1 MQLGFIGVGNIGTP
15 ICQHLINAGHNISAY
30 DIDRENLEYIAS
42 LGAKPSDTPRQV
54 AELSDIV
61 FSSLPGPK
69 EIEDVVLGT
78 DGIITAQKP
87 GLMYA
92 DLSTNNPS
100 SAKFVSEHL
109 INAGMS
115 MIDAPVSGGVIGAK
129 QGTLAVMVGGD
140 ISTFEACYPLFQQFA
155 TNAFYLGDIGNGC
168 VAKLVNNMLFFAN
181 TVAAAEGMILGTKAG
196 IDPRKLAEVIQTSTG
211 DSWALDQFPK
221 RVFSGNFEPGFM
233 IDLAHKDLSLALSM
247 GDELKI
253 PLLMGSICIN
263 MMRQLQ
269 STGNGRTD
277 VSSLIRLLEDAV
289 NCPVRVPEQT

>member
-129 QGTLAVMVGGD
+129 QGTLAVMVD
-140 ISTFEACYPLFQQFA
+140 VVTKMS
-155 TNAFYLGDIGNGC
+155 
-168 VAKLVNNMLFFAN
+168 V
-181 TVAAAEGMILGTKAG
+181 TVPM
-196 IDPRKLAEVIQTSTG
+196 STG
-211 DSWALDQFPK
+211 VIGIFTRVSWISPTIFIRA
-221 RVFSGNFEPGFM
+221 RG
-233 IDLAHKDLSLALSM
+233 
-247 GDELKI
+247 
-253 PLLMGSICIN
+253 GSNIT
-263 MMRQLQ
+263 Q
-269 STGNGRTD
+269 
-277 VSSLIRLLEDAV
+277 
-289 NCPVRVPEQT
+289 